1 MMKGAQMVRLC
12 VAVALLCFSI
22 SAASAAVNSMTGG
35 AVDAG
40 ANYITIG
47 VIAHITGDDNLN
59 GSATV
64 QYRVQGSGTWKQGH
78 PLYRLDATRFAG
90 DIFYLTANTT
100 YEVDVQLN
108 DPDGVSNDPAA
119 FLISTKSETIPG
131 QGTGTHR
138 YVSPSGNDN
147 WPGTQSQPYKTIG
160 KAASVVNPGDYVHV
174 MPGTY
179 DEMVNV
185 NRSGSSS
192 AYITF
197 KAEGS
202 GVILDS
208 SDPIFL
214 DSTPD
219 WTQYSGNVYVATCN
233 NATTYVAADG
243 VRLYRRST
251 LNALK
256 SNANGVYGGFYNDS
270 RKKKLYVS
278 IPGPGGDPDNH
289 TMNVATKAQ
298 GMKVMAN
305 YQVIDGFEIRY
316 YGNTDYQTGI
326 WVDGRDTPVGAYL
339 VIRNNIIHNCG
350 EGIWYRGVNCANNLI
365 DNNVIYDA
373 GVTSWPWSA
382 VKGTEIEESSVA
394 MESGW
399 NNVVRNNVI
408 HGQFNGIGPG
418 NWDALDDE
426 AYNGMVDVYGNTLY
440 DISDDCLEPEG
451 ALVNSAL
458 YNNSLSNF
466 HMGVST
472 SPITHGP
479 LYVFRNVLWMWP
491 APPPFYN
498 PGDCSAL
505 KTGNSTAGRIYFYH
519 NSYCTTATN
528 QNGWTPN
535 GNFNNIIHKNNILYA
550 TYYAIEDMNN
560 GGGGTSVLD
569 YDDIY
574 TSYWVPS
581 DPRYVKWAN
590 TRYYTLA
597 EWQAGTGQEL
607 HGMNADP
614 LFTNM
619 STGDLTLQTSSPC
632 INAGVVIPNI
642 NDGYLGSAPD
652 LGVYE
657 KQ

>member
-1 MMKGAQMVRLC
+1 MRKAVRC
-12 VAVALLCFSI
+12 RVVMLLLVGWVGLAGSQ
-22 SAASAAVNSMTGG
+22 AYAVNPMTGG

-90 DIFYLTANTT
+90 NIFYLTANTT
-100 YEVDVQLN
+100 YEVDVQLS
-108 DPDGVSNDPAA
+108 DPDGVSNDPAS
-119 FLISTKSETIPG
+119 FLITTKSETIPG

-138 YVSPSGNDN
+138 YVSPTGNDT
-147 WPGTQSQPYKTIG
+147 WPGTQAQPYKTIG
-160 KAASVVNPGDYVHV
+160 KAATVVNAGDYVHV

-179 DEMVNV
+179 NEAVLL

-208 SDPIFL
+208 SNPTYL
-214 DSTPD
+214 DGTPD
-219 WTQYSGNVYVATCN
+219 WTQSSGNVYLANCPSV
-233 NATTYVAADG
+233 TTYAAADG

-256 SNANGVYGGFYNDS
+256 NNANGVYGGFFYNS
-270 RKKKLYVS
+270 SKKKLYVS

-298 GMKVMAN
+298 GLKVMAN

-316 YGNTDYQTGI
+316 YGTDDYQTGI

-339 VIRNNIIHNCG
+339 VIRNNTIHNCG
-350 EGIWYRGVNCANNLI
+350 EGVWFRGSNCANNLI
-365 DNNVIYDA
+365 DNNVFYDV
-373 GVTSWPWSA
+373 GVTAWPWDA
-382 VKGTEIEESSVA
+382 VKNTEIEESSVSMA
-394 MESGW
+394 SGW
-399 NNVVRNNVI
+399 NNVARNNVC

-418 NWDALDDE
+418 NWDALEDE
-426 AYNGMVDVYGNTLY
+426 AYNGACDVYGNTIY

-451 ALVNSAL
+451 ACINLAVF
-458 YNNSLSNF
+458 NNSLSDF
-466 HMGVST
+466 HMGISA

-479 LYVFRNVLWMWP
+479 AYFFRNVLWQWP
-491 APPPFYN
+491 NHNYN
-498 PGDCSAL
+498 PGDASAL
-505 KTGNSTAGRIYFYH
+505 KTGNSTAGRQYFYH
-519 NSYCTTATN
+519 NSYCTTAAN
-528 QNGWTPN
+528 QNGITPN
-535 GNFNNIIHKNNILYA
+535 GNFYNIIHKNNILYA
-550 TYYAIEDMNN
+550 TWYAIEDMNN
-560 GGGGTSVLD
+560 GGGGTSVWD

-574 TSYWVPS
+574 TTYWVPA

-590 TRYYTLA
+590 VRYYTLA
-597 EWQAGTGQEL
+597 AWQAGTGQEL
-607 HGMNADP
+607 HGMNANP

-619 STGDLTLQTSSPC
+619 STGDLTLQTGSPC
-632 INAGVVIPNI
+632 INQGVVIPNI
-642 NDGYLGSAPD
+642 NDGYLGAAPD
-652 LGVYE
+652 MGAYE